1 MNRRRGLSW
10 LAQPALLIINN
21 LISGKIEFSDLEN
34 TPLIKITTCEEK
46 RGKIK
51 KSFIQFNPIQMKS
64 LINEAFHSF
73 GKHYNTHKTCYCSKC
88 RTLANIHRNV

>member
-34 TPLIKITTCEEK
+34 TPLIKITTTCEEK

-51 KSFIQFNPIQMKS
+51 KKFYSIQSNSNEKFNQRGFSFFW
-64 LINEAFHSF
+64 E
-73 GKHYNTHKTCYCSKC
+73 
-88 RTLANIHRNV
+88 TL